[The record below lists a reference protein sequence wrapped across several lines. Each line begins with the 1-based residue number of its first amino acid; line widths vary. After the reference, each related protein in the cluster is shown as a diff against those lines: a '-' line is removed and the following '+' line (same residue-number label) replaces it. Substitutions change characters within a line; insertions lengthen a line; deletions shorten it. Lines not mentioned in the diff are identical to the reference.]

1 MIHIDQLS
9 KSFNRK
15 PALTDVSLTI
25 PSGQIYGL
33 LGPNGAGK
41 TTLIRI
47 MNQILKADQGI
58 IQVDGKL
65 LSANHWKDFGYLPEE
80 RGLYKS
86 MSVND
91 TLVFLAR
98 LRGLTK
104 YDAQASVRFWLEKFE
119 ISSWAKTKIEALSK
133 GMAQKVQF
141 IAAVVHQPNYLIL
154 DEPLSGFD
162 PINVELILS
171 ELKSMKAEGKTI
183 ILSTHNMK
191 SVEEICDHVALLHKS
206 KLIAEGKVHALREK
220 ALSGEFIVRFSGNMI
235 ALANALWTEFELID
249 TKEIGENRFQIVVR
263 QRGERT
269 FEELAS
275 NLMGK
280 LKLEAIEKRLPSMQE
295 VFLELIAKEEVKNEE

>member
-15 PALTDVSLTI
+15 PALSDVSLTI

-220 ALSGEFIVRFSGNMI
+220 ALNGEFIVRFSGNMI

>member
-15 PALTDVSLTI
+15 PALSDVSLTI

-119 ISSWAKTKIEALSK
+119 ISPWAKTKIEALSK

-206 KLIAEGKVHALREK
+206 KLIAEGKVHTLREK
-220 ALSGEFIVRFSGNMI
+220 SLNGEFIVRFSGNMI

>member
-15 PALTDVSLTI
+15 PALSDVSLTI

-104 YDAQASVRFWLEKFE
+104 YDAQASVQFWLEKFE

-206 KLIAEGKVHALREK
+206 KLIAEGKVHTLREK
-220 ALSGEFIVRFSGNMI
+220 SLNGEFIVRFSGNMI

>member
-15 PALTDVSLTI
+15 PALSDVSLTI

-220 ALSGEFIVRFSGNMI
+220 TLNGEFIVRFSGNMI

>member
-104 YDAQASVRFWLEKFE
+104 YDAQASVRFWLEKFD

-171 ELKSMKAEGKTI
+171 ELKNMKAEGKTI

-220 ALSGEFIVRFSGNMI
+220 ALNGEFIVRFSGNMI

>member
-15 PALTDVSLTI
+15 PALSDVSLTI

-86 MSVND
+86 MSVSD

-220 ALSGEFIVRFSGNMI
+220 ALNGEFIVRFSGNMI

-249 TKEIGENRFQIVVR
+249 TKEIGENRFQIIVR

>member
-15 PALTDVSLTI
+15 PALSDVSLTI

-86 MSVND
+86 MSVSD

-104 YDAQASVRFWLEKFE
+104 HDAQASVRFWLEKFE

-220 ALSGEFIVRFSGNMI
+220 SLNGEFIVRFSGNMI

>member
-15 PALTDVSLTI
+15 PALSDVSLTI

-86 MSVND
+86 MNVND

-104 YDAQASVRFWLEKFE
+104 YDAQASVRLWLEKFE

-171 ELKSMKAEGKTI
+171 ELKSMRADGKTI

-220 ALSGEFIVRFSGNMI
+220 ALNGEFIVRFSGNMI

>member
-15 PALTDVSLTI
+15 PALSDVSLTI

-171 ELKSMKAEGKTI
+171 ELKIMKAEGKTI

-220 ALSGEFIVRFSGNMI
+220 TLNGEFIVRFSGNMI

>member
-15 PALTDVSLTI
+15 PALSDVSLTI

-191 SVEEICDHVALLHKS
+191 SVEEICDQVALLHKS

-220 ALSGEFIVRFSGNMI
+220 ALNGEFIVRFSGNMI